1 VSTQRGTRFGLI
13 ARRLFEAAFVAIFL
27 LQIYVNVML
36 HRQVKALEGA
46 LRMARQSAASETFRV
61 GDSVPSLPVR
71 TLDGRDIVLNPA
83 AARMNTMI
91 LVIDPECEACREAV
105 DDIRKGAITG
115 RGMII
120 LSTVEKG
127 TKELAGPAAVANY
140 TYVLLPNIPVSLRIK
155 LSHPPTVL
163 LLNPRGRVT
172 RVCDRPANCVE
183 KNLSNEGRLPAPR

>member
-27 LQIYVNVML
+27 VQIYVNVML

-61 GDSVPSLPVR
+61 GDTLPSLPVR
-71 TLDGRDIVLNPA
+71 TLDGREIILNPA
-83 AARMNTMI
+83 AARMNTMM

-105 DDIRKGAITG
+105 EDIRKGAIRG
-115 RGMII
+115 RGMVI

-127 TKELAGPAAVANY
+127 TKELAAAAGVTNY
-140 TYVLLPNIPVSLRIK
+140 AYVLLPNTPISLRIK
-155 LSHPPTVL
+155 FAHPPTVL

-172 RVCDRPANCVE
+172 AVCDRPLNCVQ
-183 KNLSNEGRLPAPR
+183 KNLSH